1 MIRAL
6 CLFLT
11 LAVPATAEERI
22 VAGLSQGSVAIT
34 ADFTGEE
41 ILIYGAVKR
50 EAPPPAGPLDV
61 AITVEGPSTAIAV
74 RRKERVWGIWMNTDS
89 VWIDA
94 APTLYAVASTGPL
107 EEIVS
112 PETDLVHRIT
122 IPRAIQATSAAGRSS
137 EAPLFVEAL
146 LRLRGAEGRYD
157 APGRGVQLVEDTL
170 FRTDVRLPP
179 DLTEGDYR
187 VRLFLLRGGKVVDWT
202 EAVIPVRKAGLERA
216 IFTLSQTQPLIYGL
230 LSVVLAV
237 VAGWGASAAFRL
249 LRW

>member
-1 MIRAL
+1 MMRVL
-6 CLFLT
+6 CLL
-11 LAVPATAEERI
+11 LALAAPAAAEEI
-22 VAGLSQGSVAIT
+22 VAGLSRGSVAIT

-50 EAPPPAGPLDV
+50 QAPPPAGPLDV
-61 AITVEGPSTAIAV
+61 AITVEGPSSAVAV
-74 RRKERVWGIWMNTDS
+74 RRKARVWGIWMNTDS

-107 EEIVS
+107 DAILS
-112 PETDLVHRIT
+112 PETDLVHRIS
-122 IPRAIQATSAAGRSS
+122 IPRAIRATGAAGRSS
-137 EAPLFVEAL
+137 EAPAFVAAL
-146 LRLRGAEGRYD
+146 LRLRAAEGRYE

-170 FRTDVRLPP
+170 FRTDIRLPP

-187 VRLFLLRGGKVVDWT
+187 VRMFLLRGGRVVDRT
-202 EAVIPVRKAGLERA
+202 EAMIPVRKAGIERA
-216 IFTLSQTQPLIYGL
+216 IFTLSQSQPLLYGL

-237 VAGWGASAAFRL
+237 AAGWGASAAFRL

>member
-6 CLFLT
+6 CLL
-11 LAVPATAEERI
+11 LALALPAGAEEI

-50 EAPPPAGPLDV
+50 QAPPPDSALDV
-61 AITVEGPSTAIAV
+61 AITVEGPSTAVAV

-94 APTLYAVASTGPL
+94 APSLYAVASTRPL
-107 EEIVS
+107 EDILL
-112 PETDLVHRIT
+112 PETDLIHRISV
-122 IPRAIQATSAAGRSS
+122 PRAIQATAAAGRSS
-137 EAPLFVEAL
+137 EAPVFVAAL
-146 LRLRGAEGRYD
+146 LRLRAAEGRYE

-170 FRTDVRLPP
+170 FRTDIRLPP

-187 VRLFLLRGGKVVDWT
+187 VRMFLLRGGRVVDWT
-202 EAVIPVRKAGLERA
+202 EALIPVRKAGIERA
-216 IFTLSQTQPLIYGL
+216 IYSLSQSQPLLYGL

-249 LRW
+249 LRI